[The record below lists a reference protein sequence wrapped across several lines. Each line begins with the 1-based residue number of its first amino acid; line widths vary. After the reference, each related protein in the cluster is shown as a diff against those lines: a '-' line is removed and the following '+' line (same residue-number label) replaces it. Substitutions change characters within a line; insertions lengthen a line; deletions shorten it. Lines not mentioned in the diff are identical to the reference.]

1 MNQSVSFDDF
11 LPTLL
16 TPVESQAY
24 QAIGQ
29 EQALELGQQTCSALN
44 SGQTLEEHVR
54 NVAQQLVSDGITE
67 EQAQAIGGLSGK
79 VIVAA
84 VATLCPQHTTQLQQ
98 LELPLR

>member
-29 EQALELGQQTCSALN
+29 EQTLELAQKTCSALN
-44 SGQTLEEHVR
+44 SGQTLEEHVHDI
-54 NVAQQLVSDGITE
+54 AQQLVADGITE